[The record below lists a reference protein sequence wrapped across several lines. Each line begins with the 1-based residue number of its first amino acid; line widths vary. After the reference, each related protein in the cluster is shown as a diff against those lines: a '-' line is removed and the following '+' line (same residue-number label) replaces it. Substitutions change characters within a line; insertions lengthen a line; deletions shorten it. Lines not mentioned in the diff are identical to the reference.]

1 MNIIKEFINT
11 YGSEILYTVLTTV
24 FSFIGIQIKKIY
36 EKYIDN
42 KIKKN
47 IVEDTVKYV
56 EQVYK
61 NLSSTKKFNKAKD
74 NIISLLNESGI
85 SITELELK
93 VLIEA
98 AVNNFNNYNSK
109 EKNNES
115 N

>member
-1 MNIIKEFINT
+1 MNIIKEFINA

-36 EKYIDN
+36 EKYINN

-47 IVEDTVKYV
+47 IAEDTVKYV

-74 NIISLLNESGI
+74 NITSLLNESGI

-98 AVNNFNNYNSK
+98 AVNNFNNYHSK